1 MAKRLKKANDEN
13 DDLKNE
19 NSKLKNEIKD
29 LNKKN
34 EDLEK
39 ILEDNKKLIEDHCS
53 KVWKD
58 SLYFC
63 DGPISNFYIN
73 GSTRSKAVVWTKGLV
88 MGGPSWA
95 I

>member
-34 EDLEK
+34 KDLEK
-39 ILEDNKKLIEDHCS
+39 IMEDNKKLIEDHCS
-53 KVWKD
+53 KVWKEF
-58 SLYFC
+58 LYFC
-63 DGPISNFYIN
+63 DGPII
-73 GSTRSKAVVWTKGLV
+73 GPIIGLLLDQQLLHQRI
-88 MGGPSWA
+88 G
-95 I
+95 

>member
-13 DDLKNE
+13 DDLKNKNGDLKNE

-39 ILEDNKKLIEDHCS
+39 IMEDNKNLIEDHCS
-53 KVWKD
+53 KVCKD

-63 DGPISNFYIN
+63 DGPIRPATFV
-73 GSTRSKAVVWTKGLV
+73 SKNRLDLR
-88 MGGPSWA
+88 PLD
-95 I
+95 

>member
-29 LNKKN
+29 LNKMNK
-34 EDLEK
+34 DLEK
-39 ILEDNKKLIEDHCS
+39 IMEDNKKLIEDHCS
-53 KVWKD
+53 KVCKD

-63 DGPISNFYIN
+63 DGPIRPATFV
-73 GSTRSKAVVWTKGLV
+73 SKYRPDL
-88 MGGPSWA
+88 GPLDRPRVL
-95 I
+95 

>member
-39 ILEDNKKLIEDHCS
+39 IMEDNKKLIEDHCS
-53 KVWKD
+53 KVCKD

-63 DGPISNFYIN
+63 DGP
-73 GSTRSKAVVWTKGLV
+73 RPRPLD
-88 MGGPSWA
+88 GPRVL
-95 I
+95 

>member
-29 LNKKN
+29 LNKMNK
-34 EDLEK
+34 DLEK
-39 ILEDNKKLIEDHCS
+39 IMEDNKKLIEDHCS
-53 KVWKD
+53 KVCKD

-63 DGPISNFYIN
+63 DGPMRPATFVS
-73 GSTRSKAVVWTKGLV
+73 
-88 MGGPSWA
+88 
-95 I
+95 